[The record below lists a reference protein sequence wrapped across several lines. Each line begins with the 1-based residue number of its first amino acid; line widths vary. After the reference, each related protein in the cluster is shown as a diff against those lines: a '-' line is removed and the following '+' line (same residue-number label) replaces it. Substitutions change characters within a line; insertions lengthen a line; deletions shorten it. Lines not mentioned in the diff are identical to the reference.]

1 MSKSKKEHNAIKF
14 LYEKKYEVDKQFRFT
29 WPILKTDVEAY
40 ANILMNT
47 IDKAVDIA
55 EHPRIEGHRGL
66 IYRPESKKKK
76 TPEEEETTEDK
87 SNTGSTKDEVSDK
100 QTNKRTGKSRTYSGT
115 KGKKKTSK

>member
-14 LYEKKYEVDKQFRFT
+14 LYEKKYEVDKQFGFT

-47 IDKAVDIA
+47 IDKTVDMA
-55 EHPRIEGHRGL
+55 EHPRIEGHTGL

-76 TPEEEETTEDK
+76 TPEEDENTDKEEA
-87 SNTGSTKDEVSDK
+87 KDEVSNK
-100 QTNKRTGKSRTYSGT
+100 QTSKGTGKSRTYSGT
-115 KGKKKTSK
+115 KSKKKTSK